1 MRSLFQ
7 YAGSS
12 ALARFLP
19 LFLSLFLS
27 SCAQPQNPSPG
38 YGPGYGLDSRNRY
51 STGPQRI
58 NDRRWND
65 RRWNDRR
72 WNDGRWNN
80 GRWNDGRWNYSA
92 PGFVHIYQKDGGFG
106 RAKIYLDGEPI
117 AQLREKR
124 YFVIQV
130 SPGLHRFNVSK
141 PDQGELV
148 FNVGRGR
155 HYYVKNSESFGGG
168 KEKLRLMDVEW
179 ANFEMASM
187 KVLEEKDIL
196 RHQHFAEP
204 AMASSD
210 WR

>member
-7 YAGSS
+7 YAGYA
-12 ALARFLP
+12 ALAC
-19 LFLSLFLS
+19 FLSLSLS
-27 SCAQPQNPSPG
+27 SCSQPQSSSPG
-38 YGPGYGLDSRNRY
+38 YGPGYGFNSQNPY
-51 STGPQRI
+51 PPGPQRI

-65 RRWNDRR
+65 GRWKDGR
-72 WNDGRWNN
+72 WNDGRWND
-80 GRWNDGRWNYSA
+80 GRWNDRSWNYSA
-92 PGFVHIYQKDGGFG
+92 PGFVHIYQRDGGFG

-130 SPGLHRFNVSK
+130 KPGLHRFNVSK

-148 FNVGRGR
+148 LNVGRGR

-168 KEKLRLMDVEW
+168 KEKLRLMSVES
-179 ANFEMASM
+179 ANYEIARM
-187 KVLEEKDIL
+187 KMLEGKDIIVY
-196 RHQHFAEP
+196 QHFVEP
-204 AMASSD
+204 AMSSSA